1 METFPKKT
9 CLNTFGF
16 FSISLKIDVRKQ
28 MGFFYTNGPYVTK
41 FKKGKMIIITH

>member
-28 MGFFYTNGPYVTK
+28 MGFFIQMGHMLPNL
-41 FKKGKMIIITH
+41 KKEKW